1 MQLELFKGNYAVCS
15 LDSNVSSP
23 IFVDTN
29 DFYYITNIKDQLS
42 LICSDENI
50 PSDMEIDK
58 EWKILKILEPLNLY
72 LVGILNKIERI
83 LKDAKINIFEIS
95 TFDSDYILVKN
106 KDIEYALKALT
117 CNGYEIVQ

>member
-15 LDSNVSSP
+15 LDSNISSP

-50 PSDMEIDK
+50 PSDMDIDK

-106 KDIEYALKALT
+106 NDIEYALKALM
-117 CNGYEIVQ
+117 CNGYEIV